1 MADSEMALLS
11 ADDCAVLA
19 SAYQLPT
26 AQVEEDASRLQQWHG
41 SEADL
46 VVAIEER
53 HGWTV
58 VSEYGPYYLAA
69 LRQALHHVVP

>member
-1 MADSEMALLS
+1 MALLS
-11 ADDCAVLA
+11 AEDCAVLA

-26 AQVEEDASRLQQWHG
+26 AQVEEDASHLQQWHG

-69 LRQALHHVVP
+69 LREALRHVVR

>member
-1 MADSEMALLS
+1 MALLS

-19 SAYQLPT
+19 SAYQLQT
-26 AQVEEDASRLQQWHG
+26 TQVEEDASRLQQWHG

-46 VVAIEER
+46 VVAFEER

-69 LRQALHHVVP
+69 LRQALHQASAQF